1 MATFLKMKVIAFVSG
16 KGGVGKTTLAFLLG
30 LVLQRAGRRV
40 AFLDLD
46 PQASLNGLLHLHDVQ
61 QLQETQAE
69 FLIVDTPPRLE
80 SKEISE
86 AIKQADVICIPMR
99 PSPMDF
105 GVTTNTAELVTR
117 LKRPES
123 RAVVLLNQLRKGTYW
138 SKKVESLD
146 GTTFAVPVATTS
158 FTLREC
164 FAHALTVGWEALDDS
179 ASNEILNFALS
190 LG

>member
-1 MATFLKMKVIAFVSG
+1 MKIIAFVSG

-30 LVLQRAGRRV
+30 LVLQRADRRV
-40 AFLDLD
+40 SFLDLD
-46 PQASLNGLLHLHDVQ
+46 PQGSLNGLLQLHNMQPADEIQ
-61 QLQETQAE
+61 PE

-80 SKEISE
+80 SKEIGE

-117 LKRPES
+117 LKRSES
-123 RAVVLLNQLRKGTYW
+123 RAFVILNQLRKGTYW
-138 SKKVESLD
+138 SKKMENLD
-146 GTTFAVPVATTS
+146 GADFAVPVAKIS

-179 ASNEILNFALS
+179 ASNELLNFALS

>member
-1 MATFLKMKVIAFVSG
+1 M
-16 KGGVGKTTLAFLLG
+16 GKTTLAFLLG

-61 QLQETQAE
+61 QLKETQAE

-123 RAVVLLNQLRKGTYW
+123 RAIVLLNQLRKGTYW
-138 SKKVESLD
+138 SRKVEGLD
-146 GTTFAVPVATTS
+146 GTTFAVP
-158 FTLREC
+158 
-164 FAHALTVGWEALDDS
+164 
-179 ASNEILNFALS
+179 
-190 LG
+190 